1 MLNQNDTVCTLSGV
15 HNELDISILKF
26 FLSIPPP
33 DYLIQGKPTQSQ
45 SAAVSKDYG
54 EVRAAE
60 IIPGTELVDLDSD
73 QASNDDDEGES
84 IQDDSEYQH
93 SLAIRLKQ
101 YKAILYSSY
110 NMLSV

>member
-1 MLNQNDTVCTLSGV
+1 MLTNS
-15 HNELDISILKF
+15 S
-26 FLSIPPP
+26 P

-73 QASNDDDEGES
+73 QASNDDPP
-84 IQDDSEYQH
+84 H
-93 SLAIRLKQ
+93 PTSLHTPHHEHTHTHR
-101 YKAILYSSY
+101 S
-110 NMLSV
+110 